1 MIFRII
7 ITVIEALIAS
17 GFVVVGLGLES
28 KIKRT
33 IFLAILWSA
42 EIMFFNFIYIN
53 NFLLFI
59 CVLLSVVAFLYIVT
73 GKLKFI
79 YFLMVIYAYV
89 LIIVSDVAAIYIAS
103 NVLNLQF
110 TDIGNDLVL
119 FVIAASLSKIINFI
133 LCGLSINLLK
143 RRDNSLS
150 ISNWWLFLVFFSI
163 VILIIAVILESIIFS
178 QVTSYVLEFV
188 VIGLVLLCVVAI
200 FIYLKIDKDNKIKM
214 EMQKTLIMNE
224 YMNKNYNKM
233 NYLHNRII
241 EERHRMIYLMMKIKN
256 HLNHKD
262 YIMMESILNDEVEK
276 LNKFQIVSATSNPYF
291 DFELNEVIN
300 SLKEK
305 GFDVT
310 IVCELKKENV
320 LLQEEV
326 VNDIIN
332 SIKYMANYSNENK
345 KMSIFINDMEMYI
358 IVKISIFSSLIN
370 NVQEVQL
377 KSCQIQKNKFES
389 IDDILNLKL
398 LVSKELRPQ

>member
-33 IFLAILWSA
+33 IYLAIIWSA

-73 GKLKFI
+73 GKIKFI

-103 NVLNLQF
+103 NILNLQF

-119 FVIAASLSKIINFI
+119 FVTAASLSKIINFI

-143 RRDNSLS
+143 RRNNSLS

-188 VIGLVLLCVVAI
+188 VIGLVFLCIVAI

-214 EMQKTLIMNE
+214 EMQKILIMNE

-241 EERHRMIYLMMKIKN
+241 EERHKMIYLMMKIKN
-256 HLNHKD
+256 HLNNKD
-262 YIMMESILNDEVEK
+262 YIVMESILNDEIEK
-276 LNKFQIVSATSNPYF
+276 LNKFQIVSSTSNPYF
-291 DFELNEVIN
+291 DFELNEAIN

-310 IVCELKKENV
+310 IVCELKKEDV

-332 SIKYMANYSNENK
+332 SIKYMANYSNTK
-345 KMSIFINDMEMYI
+345 KKITILISNTEMYI
-358 IVKISIFSSLIN
+358 IVKINTYSNSFNDI
-370 NVQEVQL
+370 Q
-377 KSCQIQKNKFES
+377 QIQLNSHQVRKSKLNN
-389 IDDILNLKL
+389 IDNVLNLKL
-398 LVSKELRPQ
+398 LISKEIKL

>member
-1 MIFRII
+1 MMIFRII
-7 ITVIEALIAS
+7 ITIIEALIAS
-17 GFVVVGLGLES
+17 GFVIVGLGLES

-33 IFLAILWSA
+33 LYLAIIWSA

-73 GKLKFI
+73 GKIKFI

-119 FVIAASLSKIINFI
+119 FVTAASLSKIINFI
-133 LCGLSINLLK
+133 LCGLSIHLLK
-143 RRDNSLS
+143 RRNNSLS

-188 VIGLVLLCVVAI
+188 VIGLVLLCIVVI

-256 HLNHKD
+256 HLDHKD
-262 YIMMESILNDEVEK
+262 YIMIENVLNDEIDK
-276 LNKFQIVSATSNPYF
+276 LNKFQIVSSTSNPYF

-305 GFDVT
+305 DFDVT
-310 IVCELKKENV
+310 IVCELKKEDV

-332 SIKYMANYSNENK
+332 SIKYMASYSNAK
-345 KMSIFINDMEMYI
+345 KKITILISHTEMYI
-358 IVKISIFSSLIN
+358 IVKINTYSDSFNDI
-370 NVQEVQL
+370 Q
-377 KSCQIQKNKFES
+377 QIQLNSRQIRKSKLNN
-389 IDDILNLKL
+389 IDNIINLKL
-398 LVSKELRPQ
+398 LISKEIKL

>member
-103 NVLNLQF
+103 NVLNLHF
-110 TDIGNDLVL
+110 ADIGNNLVL
-119 FVIAASLSKIINFI
+119 FVTATSLSKIINFI
-133 LCGLSINLLK
+133 LCGLSISLLK

-200 FIYLKIDKDNKIKM
+200 FIYLKIDNDNKIKM

-241 EERHRMIYLMMKIKN
+241 EERHKMIYFMMKIKN

-262 YIMMESILNDEVEK
+262 YIMMESILNDEIEK
-276 LNKFQIVSATSNPYF
+276 LNKFQIVSSTSNPYF
-291 DFELNEVIN
+291 DFELNEAIN

-310 IVCELKKENV
+310 IVCELKKEDV

-358 IVKISIFSSLIN
+358 IVKISIFSNLIN
-370 NVQEVQL
+370 NVQEMQL
-377 KSCQIQKNKFES
+377 KSWQVQKNKFES